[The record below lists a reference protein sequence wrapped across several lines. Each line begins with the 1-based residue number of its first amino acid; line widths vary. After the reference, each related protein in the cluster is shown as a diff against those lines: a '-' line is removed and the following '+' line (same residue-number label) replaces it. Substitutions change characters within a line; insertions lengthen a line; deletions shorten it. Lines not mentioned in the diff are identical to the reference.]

1 MLGWEAS
8 GQAGWTE
15 AWLRVDWSEPVPQ
28 GLAYSM
34 GHVEQLKYSGGHKAV
49 GLRKASPWQCVVWA
63 GNKAYQ
69 SNKVVLKKKFSVVK

>member
-49 GLRKASPWQCVVWA
+49 GLRK
-63 GNKAYQ
+63 
-69 SNKVVLKKKFSVVK
+69 VKPMAVCTMDWEQGLSIK